1 MLKNTEANPPLPLS
15 TESWVQYTR
24 VDSDLQK
31 TKDKVK
37 SELANCL
44 GIEPADVEDES
55 VLSEDFH
62 MKSNDLTDFVEGLT
76 ASGFDTSK
84 IDLTEIETFGDLIE
98 ALTARE

>member
-1 MLKNTEANPPLPLS
+1 MM
-15 TESWVQYTR
+15 
-24 VDSDLQK
+24 DSDFTK

-37 SELANCL
+37 SELANYL
-44 GIEPADVEDES
+44 GIESADVEDES

-62 MKSNDLTDFVEGLT
+62 MKPNDLTDFVESLT